1 MAKAPGV
8 GKIVRK
14 ALKPGIKTREVKVKP
29 REQAQEPVAPD
40 VPDPT
45 PPAPDEQVVITPP
58 EPASEAEVQKTVQ
71 QREEEIGA
79 PRQVPSLTPLQKQ
92 AGLVEGRINT
102 RFFDD
107 DELSATVQ
115 AFAANVES
123 PEKVTIQSLYE
134 KARSIGASEE
144 NLFKIYSGDMSVT
157 IGDSQLA
164 TQLAGLIDLHDQ
176 SAMRVDDLVTRITNG
191 SLDDAGMVELQE
203 AVAQHN
209 AIVSRLQGQ
218 QTDIAR
224 ALNVFKRTNV
234 AMPDV
239 LHGEI
244 QDTLGALGTRDGLTA
259 FAEKWKAAAGNRKAQ
274 NKLLNRSVVGRIYDA
289 VIYAAQSSML
299 DNPLTHAYN
308 FAATSAMLID
318 DFIVRGASIPVG
330 MTRTGL
336 AKVLGR
342 EFVDERSQLSDIAIR
357 ATAVNAG
364 IVDGFRLLGVA
375 LKQATGAKGEVLR
388 NPHTAEYLFG
398 REVSKARGDG
408 LFKRGVGAVIDAL
421 GIYRSISFKGIAA
434 VDEFVGGIGMQ
445 MQLHQ
450 AALKDAESA
459 YIRHLQANPGDVSG
473 AEEVARSTAA
483 KYLDTVPAD
492 AMQDAQDFRKMITM
506 QADFDLDT
514 RAGRVAW
521 RTQKKLNWPVLKPFA
536 MFSRTITQIASEGA
550 ARIPVPPLFLL
561 SPRFYSDW
569 KKGGVSR
576 DMAVARVALG
586 GGVMLAGHHLV
597 ANDLLTGTGPADYA
611 ERNNLRQLGWQPNS
625 LRFSADRFTA
635 GSIKRLN
642 ELVPGSVTVGRGQ
655 FDGQVF
661 VSLNRLE
668 PLNMPLML
676 ASAYADTTKYAPYDP
691 DMSFASEMF
700 SAGSAAL
707 AEFST
712 NIPVMTAFSD
722 IVDIATSYKSDIGER
737 ILDIFNKAM
746 ETYANVALQG
756 TPAGIPS
763 SSLGAAFERMIDPA
777 ASETAVT
784 EAQAEM
790 LRAMGIRDPARA
802 PGLSAFFVTYNRFRS
817 RVPGL
822 SKGVLPKLD
831 PLDATPIG
839 GDPTIAHGFGIVS
852 GGKPSLLR
860 EYFDQLNYAVGE
872 PPAYMV
878 AKAGR
883 SMTAEMENRFKQLY
897 AREIK
902 INGVD
907 MQTALANE
915 IERYIE
921 EYEGKDGEKLPRGT
935 VHATLNR
942 IVSDYRGAARKVMF
956 GDMEANKRED
966 GYINEARPVG
976 SEYGLVGDYIEY
988 PEASRDL
995 VKRLNTITSYGK

>member
-8 GKIVRK
+8 RGIVRE
-14 ALKPGIKTREVKVKP
+14 ALKPGIKTREVKIKP

-45 PPAPDEQVVITPP
+45 PPAPDEQVVITPL
-58 EPASEAEVQKTVQ
+58 EPASEADVQKIVQ

-107 DELSATVQ
+107 DELAATVQ

-144 NLFKIYSGDMSVT
+144 NLFKIYSGDMSVKV
-157 IGDSQLA
+157 GDDQLA
-164 TQLAGLIDLHDQ
+164 TQLAGLVDLHDQ

-209 AIVSRLQGQ
+209 AIVTRLQGQ

-224 ALNVFKRTNV
+224 ALNVFKRTNI

-259 FAEKWKAAAGNRKAQ
+259 FAEKWKAAAGDRKAQ
-274 NKLLNRSVVGRIYDA
+274 NKLLTRSVAGRIYDA

-308 FAATSAMLID
+308 FAATSSMLLD

-330 MTRTGL
+330 MARTGL

-342 EFVDERSQLSDIAIR
+342 EFVDERSQLSDISIR
-357 ATAVNAG
+357 ATAINAG
-364 IVDGFRLLGVA
+364 IVDGFRLLVVA
-375 LKQATGAKGEVLR
+375 LKQAKGAKGEVRR

-408 LFKRGVGAVIDAL
+408 LFTRGVGAVIDAI
-421 GIYRSISFKGIAA
+421 GVYRSISFKGIAA

-473 AEEVARSTAA
+473 AENVARSTAA

-514 RAGRVAW
+514 RSGRVAW
-521 RTQKKLNWPVLKPFA
+521 KAQKLLNNPVMKPFA

-550 ARIPVPPLFLL
+550 ARTPVLNFL

-569 KKGGVSR
+569 KKGGVSK

-625 LRFSADRFTA
+625 LRFIADRFTA

-642 ELVPGSVTVGRGQ
+642 ELIPGSVTVGRGQ

-668 PLNMPLML
+668 PLNVPLML
-676 ASAYADTTKYAPYDP
+676 SSAYADTTKYALYDP
-691 DMSFASEMF
+691 DMSLSSEMF
-700 SAGSAAL
+700 SAGAAAL

-722 IVDIATSYKSDIGER
+722 IIDIATSYKRDAGER
-737 ILDIFNKAM
+737 MLDIFNKAM

-790 LRAMGIRDPARA
+790 LRAMGINDPARA

-839 GDPTIAHGFGIVS
+839 GDPAIAHGFGIVS

-878 AKAGR
+878 AKSGR

-897 AREIK
+897 ARDIK

-921 EYEGKDGEKLPRGT
+921 EYEGKDGEKLPLGT
-935 VHATLNR
+935 VRATLDR

-956 GDMEANKRED
+956 GDMEGNKSED

-976 SEYGLVGDYIEY
+976 SEYGLVGNYIEY

-995 VKRLNTITSYGK
+995 VERLNTITSYGK

>member
-1 MAKAPGV
+1 MAKAPSSVTG
-8 GKIVRK
+8 IVRK
-14 ALKPGIKTREVKVKP
+14 ALKEGIKTREVKVKP

-45 PPAPDEQVVITPP
+45 PPAPDEQVVITPT
-58 EPASEAEVQKTVQ
+58 EPASEAEVQKIVQ

-144 NLFKIYSGDMSVT
+144 SLKKIYSGDMSVT

-164 TQLAGLIDLHDQ
+164 TQLAGLVDLHDQ

-209 AIVSRLQGQ
+209 AIVTRLQGQ

-224 ALNVFKRTNV
+224 ALNVFKRTNI

-259 FAEKWKAAAGNRKAQ
+259 FAEKWKATAGDRKAQ
-274 NKLLNRSVVGRIYDA
+274 NKLLTRSVAGRIYDA

-299 DNPLTHAYN
+299 SNPLTHAYN
-308 FAATSAMLID
+308 FAATSAMLLD

-342 EFVDERSQLSDIAIR
+342 EFVDERSQLSDISIR
-357 ATAVNAG
+357 ATAINAG
-364 IVDGFRLLGVA
+364 IVDGFRLLGAA
-375 LKQATGAKGEVLR
+375 LKQATGAKGEVRR
-388 NPHTAEYLFG
+388 NPYTSEYLFG

-408 LFKRGVGAVIDAL
+408 LFKRGVGASIDAL
-421 GIYRSISFKGIAA
+421 GVLYSIPFKGIAS

-473 AEEVARSTAA
+473 AEGVARSTAA

-514 RAGRVAW
+514 RSGRVAW
-521 RTQKKLNWPVLKPFA
+521 RTQKLLNHPVMKPFA

-550 ARIPVPPLFLL
+550 ARTPVLNFL

-569 KKGGVSR
+569 KKGGVSK

-586 GGVMLAGHHLV
+586 GGVMLAGHQLV

-661 VSLNRLE
+661 VSLNRFE

-676 ASAYADTTKYAPYDP
+676 SSAYADTTKYALYDP
-691 DMSFASEMF
+691 DMSLSSEMF
-700 SAGSAAL
+700 SAGAAAL

-722 IVDIATSYKSDIGER
+722 IIDIATSYKRDAGER

-746 ETYANVALQG
+746 ETYGNVALQG
-756 TPAGIPS
+756 TPAGIVG

-790 LRAMGIRDPARA
+790 LRAMGVSDPARA

-839 GDPTIAHGFGIVS
+839 GDPAIAHGFGIVS

-897 AREIK
+897 ARDIK

-921 EYEGKDGEKLPRGT
+921 EYEGRYGEKLPLGT
-935 VHATLNR
+935 VRATLDR

-956 GDMEANKRED
+956 GAMEPDEK

-976 SEYGLVGDYIEY
+976 SQYGLVGDYIEY

-995 VKRLNTITSYGK
+995 VKRLDTITYYASR

>member
-8 GKIVRK
+8 RKIVRE
-14 ALKPGIKTREVKVKP
+14 ALKPGIKTREVTVKP
-29 REQAQEPVAPD
+29 REPAQEPVAPD

-45 PPAPDEQVVITPP
+45 PPAPDEQVVITPL
-58 EPASEAEVQKTVQ
+58 EPASEVDVQKIVQ

-79 PRQVPSLTPLQKQ
+79 PRQVPSLTPLQEQ

-107 DELSATVQ
+107 DELAATVQ
-115 AFAANVES
+115 AFAANIES

-144 NLFKIYSGDMSVT
+144 NLFKIYSGDMSVKV
-157 IGDSQLA
+157 GDNQLA
-164 TQLAGLIDLHDQ
+164 TQLAGLVDLHDQ

-203 AVAQHN
+203 AIAQHN
-209 AIVSRLQGQ
+209 AIVTRLQGQ

-224 ALNVFKRTNV
+224 ALNVFKRTNI

-244 QDTLGALGTRDGLTA
+244 QDTLGALGTRDGLNA

-274 NKLLNRSVVGRIYDA
+274 NKLLTRSVAGRIYDA
-289 VIYAAQSSML
+289 VIYAAQSSFL
-299 DNPLTHAYN
+299 SNPLTHAYN
-308 FAATSAMLID
+308 FAATSGMLLD

-330 MTRTGL
+330 MARTNL
-336 AKVLGR
+336 AKILGR
-342 EFVDERSQLSDIAIR
+342 EFVDERSQLSDISIR
-357 ATAVNAG
+357 ATAISAG

-375 LKQATGAKGEVLR
+375 LKQATGAKSEVRR
-388 NPHTAEYLFG
+388 NPYTSEYQFG

-408 LFKRGVGAVIDAL
+408 LFKRGVGAGIDAL
-421 GIYRSISFKGIAA
+421 GVLYSIPFKGIAS
-434 VDEFVGGIGMQ
+434 VDEFIGGIGMQ

-473 AEEVARSTAA
+473 AEQVARSTAA

-514 RAGRVAW
+514 RSGRAAW
-521 RTQKKLNWPVLKPFA
+521 KTQKLLNTPVMKPFA

-550 ARIPVPPLFLL
+550 ARFPVLNYL

-586 GGVMLAGHHLV
+586 GSVMLAGYHLT
-597 ANDLLTGTGPADYA
+597 ANDLLTGTGPSDYD

-661 VSLNRLE
+661 VSLNRIE
-668 PLNMPLML
+668 PLNIPLMIS
-676 ASAYADTTKYAPYDP
+676 SAFADAIKYGTYDP
-691 DMSFASEMF
+691 DMSDLEKMF
-700 SAGSAAL
+700 GAGAAAL
-707 AEFST
+707 ADFSS
-712 NIPVMTAFSD
+712 NIPVMTAFSEIID
-722 IVDIATSYKSDIGER
+722 VVSSYNRDDAGEY
-737 ILDIFNKAM
+737 ILSIFNKAM
-746 ETYANVALQG
+746 ETYGNVALQG
-756 TPAGIPS
+756 TPAGILS

-790 LRAMGIRDPARA
+790 LRAMGVSDPAKA
-802 PGLSAFFVTYNRFRS
+802 PGLSAFLVTYNRFRS

-839 GDPTIAHGFGIVS
+839 GDPAIAHGFGIVS

-878 AKAGR
+878 PKAGR

-921 EYEGKDGEKLPRGT
+921 EYEGRYGEKLPLGA
-935 VHATLNR
+935 VHATLDR

-956 GDMEANKRED
+956 GDMKPDED
-966 GYINEARPVG
+966 KQISKARPVG
-976 SEYGLVGDYIEY
+976 SEYGLAGDYIEY

-995 VKRLNTITSYGK
+995 IKRLNTINQYGK

>member
-8 GKIVRK
+8 RGIVRE
-14 ALKPGIKTREVKVKP
+14 ALKPGIKTREVTVKP

-45 PPAPDEQVVITPP
+45 PPAPDEQVVITRP
-58 EPASEAEVQKTVQ
+58 EPASEAYVQKIVQ

-107 DELSATVQ
+107 DELAATVQ

-123 PEKVTIQSLYE
+123 PEKVTIQSLYK

-144 NLFKIYSGDMSVT
+144 SLKKIYSGDMSVT
-157 IGDSQLA
+157 IGDNQLA
-164 TQLAGLIDLHDQ
+164 TQLAGLVDLHDQ

-209 AIVSRLQGQ
+209 AIVTRLQGQ

-224 ALNVFKRTNV
+224 ALNVFKRTNI

-259 FAEKWKAAAGNRKAQ
+259 FAEKWKATAGNRKAQ
-274 NKLLNRSVVGRIYDA
+274 NKLLTRSVAGRIYDA

-299 DNPLTHAYN
+299 SNPITHAYN
-308 FAATSAMLID
+308 FAATSAMLLD

-330 MTRTGL
+330 MARTGL

-342 EFVDERSQLSDIAIR
+342 EFVDERSQLSDISIR
-357 ATAVNAG
+357 ATAINAG
-364 IVDGFRLLGVA
+364 IVDGFRLLSVA
-375 LKQATGAKGEVLR
+375 LKQATGAKGEVRR
-388 NPHTAEYLFG
+388 NPYTSEYLFG

-408 LFKRGVGAVIDAL
+408 LFKRGVGASIDAL
-421 GIYRSISFKGIAA
+421 GVLYSIPFKGIAS
-434 VDEFVGGIGMQ
+434 VDEFIGGIGMQ
-445 MQLHQ
+445 MHLHQ

-514 RAGRVAW
+514 RSGRVAW
-521 RTQKKLNWPVLKPFA
+521 RTQKLLNKPVMKPFA

-550 ARIPVPPLFLL
+550 ARTPVLNFL

-586 GGVMLAGHHLV
+586 GGVMLAGHQLV

-668 PLNMPLML
+668 PLNIPLML
-676 ASAYADTTKYAPYDP
+676 SSAYADTTKYALYDP
-691 DMSFASEMF
+691 DMSLSSEMF
-700 SAGSAAL
+700 SAGAAAL

-722 IVDIATSYKSDIGER
+722 IIDIATSYERDAGER

-746 ETYANVALQG
+746 ETYGNVALQG

-763 SSLGAAFERMIDPA
+763 SSLVAAFERMIDPA

-790 LRAMGIRDPARA
+790 LRAMGISDPARA
-802 PGLSAFFVTYNRFRS
+802 PGLSAFLVTYNRFRS

-822 SKGVLPKLD
+822 SKDVLPKLD

-839 GDPTIAHGFGIVS
+839 GDPAIAHGFGIVS

-921 EYEGKDGEKLPRGT
+921 EYEGKYGEKLPLGT

-956 GDMEANKRED
+956 GAMEPDEK

-995 VKRLNTITSYGK
+995 VERLDTITSYGK

>member
-8 GKIVRK
+8 RGIVRE

-45 PPAPDEQVVITPP
+45 PPAPDEQVVITPL
-58 EPASEAEVQKTVQ
+58 EPASEADVQKIVQ

-107 DELSATVQ
+107 DELAATVQ
-115 AFAANVES
+115 AFAANIES

-144 NLFKIYSGDMSVT
+144 NLFKIYSGDMSVKV
-157 IGDSQLA
+157 GDNQLA
-164 TQLAGLIDLHDQ
+164 TQLAGLVDLHDQ

-274 NKLLNRSVVGRIYDA
+274 NKLLTRSVAGRIYDA

-299 DNPLTHAYN
+299 SNPLTHAYN
-308 FAATSAMLID
+308 FAATSAMLLD

-330 MTRTGL
+330 MARTRL

-357 ATAVNAG
+357 ATAINAG
-364 IVDGFRLLGVA
+364 IVDGFRLLGAA
-375 LKQATGAKGEVLR
+375 LKQATGAKGEVRR
-388 NPHTAEYLFG
+388 NPYTSEYLFG

-408 LFKRGVGAVIDAL
+408 LFKRGVGASIDAL
-421 GIYRSISFKGIAA
+421 GVLYSIPFKGIAA

-459 YIRHLQANPGDVSG
+459 YIRYLQANPGDVSG

-521 RTQKKLNWPVLKPFA
+521 RTQKRLNWAVLKPFA

-550 ARIPVPPLFLL
+550 ARTPVLNFL

-597 ANDLLTGTGPADYA
+597 ANDLLTGTGPAGYA

-676 ASAYADTTKYAPYDP
+676 FSAYADTTKYALYDP
-691 DMSFASEMF
+691 DMSFASKMF

-722 IVDIATSYKSDIGER
+722 IVDIATSYESDIGER
-737 ILDIFNKAM
+737 ILNIFNKAM
-746 ETYANVALQG
+746 ETYGNVALQG

-790 LRAMGIRDPARA
+790 LRAMGVSDPAKA
-802 PGLSAFFVTYNRFRS
+802 PGLSAFLVTYNRFRS

-822 SKGVLPKLD
+822 SKDVLPKLD

-839 GDPTIAHGFGIVS
+839 GDPAIAHGFGIVS

-878 AKAGR
+878 PKAGR

-921 EYEGKDGEKLPRGT
+921 EYEGKYGEKLPLGT

-942 IVSDYRGAARKVMF
+942 IVADYRGAARKVMF
-956 GDMEANKRED
+956 GAMEED
-966 GYINEARPVG
+966 EKGYINEVRPVG

-995 VKRLNTITSYGK
+995 VERLNKITYFGK

>member
-8 GKIVRK
+8 TRIVRK
-14 ALKPGIKTREVKVKP
+14 ALKPGIETREVKIKP

-45 PPAPDEQVVITPP
+45 PPAPDEQVVITRP
-58 EPASEAEVQKTVQ
+58 EPASEAYVQKIVQ

-144 NLFKIYSGDMSVT
+144 SLKKIYSGDMSVT

-164 TQLAGLIDLHDQ
+164 TQLAGLVDLHDQ

-209 AIVSRLQGQ
+209 AIVTRLQGQ

-224 ALNVFKRTNV
+224 ALNVFKRTNI

-259 FAEKWKAAAGNRKAQ
+259 FAEKWKATAGNRKAQ
-274 NKLLNRSVVGRIYDA
+274 NKLLTRSVAGRIYDA

-299 DNPLTHAYN
+299 SNPITHAYN
-308 FAATSAMLID
+308 FAATSAMLLD

-357 ATAVNAG
+357 ATAINAG

-421 GIYRSISFKGIAA
+421 GVYRSISFKGIAA

-450 AALKDAESA
+450 AALRDAESA

-514 RAGRVAW
+514 RSGRVAW
-521 RTQKKLNWPVLKPFA
+521 RTQKLLNTPVMKPFA

-550 ARIPVPPLFLL
+550 ARTPVLNFL

-569 KKGGVSR
+569 KKGGVSK

-586 GGVMLAGHHLV
+586 GGVMLAGHQLV

-661 VSLNRLE
+661 VSLNRFE

-676 ASAYADTTKYAPYDP
+676 ASAYADTTKYALYDP
-691 DMSFASEMF
+691 DMSLSSEMF
-700 SAGSAAL
+700 SAGAAAL

-722 IVDIATSYKSDIGER
+722 IVDIATSYERDAGER
-737 ILDIFNKAM
+737 VLDIFNKAM

-802 PGLSAFFVTYNRFRS
+802 PGLSAFLVTYNRFRS

-839 GDPTIAHGFGIVS
+839 GDPAIAHGFGIVS

-897 AREIK
+897 ARDIK

-921 EYEGKDGEKLPRGT
+921 EYEGKYGEKLPLGT

-956 GDMEANKRED
+956 GAMEPDEK

-995 VKRLNTITSYGK
+995 VERLDTITSYGK